1 MVSNNEVKLKDV
13 VEEFGFEVL
22 HAGSDFETRT
32 LHTEN
37 VNRPGLPFIGFFE
50 HFDEDR
56 MQLIGRQE
64 TAYLKG
70 ISAEERR
77 QRFGDLFA
85 RDIPA
90 FIIARDFAPFPECME
105 MAEQHDRTVL
115 RTEETTSRVL
125 SKLVSYLRDELS
137 PRITR
142 HGVLVEVYGEGCLL
156 MGESGVGKSET
167 AVELLKRGHRLVA
180 DDAVEI
186 RRLGSRLVGNAPA
199 IIRHY
204 MELRG
209 IGVIDVMRLFGMS
222 AVREEKYID
231 MVINLEQ
238 WDSTKAYDRLGIDQ
252 NYTDILDV
260 KVPSITVPVK
270 PGRNLA
276 VIVEVAAM
284 NNRDKRMG
292 FNAAEELTERMS
304 GQMARRTRLYEPGT
318 TGGYGR

>member
-1 MVSNNEVKLKDV
+1 MQTKDVKLKDIIEV
-13 VEEFGFEVL
+13 FKLEVL
-22 HAGSDFETRT
+22 HSSTDLENCTV
-32 LHTEN
+32 HTAN

-50 HFDEDR
+50 HFDEER
-56 MQLIGRQE
+56 LQLIGRQE
-64 TAYLKG
+64 CAYLRDMT
-70 ISAEERR
+70 SEERR
-77 QRFGDLFA
+77 RRFSDLFS
-85 RDIPA
+85 RSIPA
-90 FIIARDFAPFPECME
+90 LIIARGFEPFPECME
-105 MAEQHDRTVL
+105 MAERWDRTIL
-115 RTEETTSRVL
+115 RTEESTSVVL
-125 SKLVSYLRDELS
+125 SGLVSYLKDELS

-186 RRLGSRLVGNAPA
+186 RRLGARLVGNAPD

-222 AVREEKYID
+222 SVRDEKYID
-231 MVINLEQ
+231 LVINLEQ
-238 WDSTKAYDRLGIDQ
+238 WDSNKAYDRLGIDQ
-252 NYTDILDV
+252 HYTDILDV
-260 KVPSITVPVK
+260 KIPSITVPVK

-304 GQMARRTRLYEPGT
+304 KQMARRNRLYDPGAA
-318 TGGYGR
+318 GGYHG